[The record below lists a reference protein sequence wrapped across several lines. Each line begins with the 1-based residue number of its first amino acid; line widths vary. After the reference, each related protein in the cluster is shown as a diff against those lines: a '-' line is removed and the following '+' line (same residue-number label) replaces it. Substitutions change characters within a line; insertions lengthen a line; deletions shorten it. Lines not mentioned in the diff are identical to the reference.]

1 MKTETTFPSIKKTKP
16 TVIQLNT
23 GKRCN
28 QVCEHCHVDAGPD
41 RTEDMGEMVA
51 KEIAKFAHKHKF
63 EIGDI
68 TGGAPE
74 INKQFP
80 FLLEEFTKACDKVIV
95 RCNLTAALSRKKSIG
110 DLFKKFRPVIVAS
123 MPCYEAKNVDKQR
136 GDGVFDKSIL
146 ALQWLNELGY
156 GTEYELTLVYNPLS
170 PVLPPKADELEQD
183 YKKALKERF
192 DIDFTSLITIANVPV
207 GRYVDYLQAANL
219 YDNYIQLLKDNFNAS
234 TVPSLM
240 CRNHINIDWQGNV
253 FDCDFNQQ
261 IELHPFNE
269 ARKIWELD
277 IDEWQKQPVVVRD
290 HCFTCTAGAGSSCQ
304 GSLD

>member
-1 MKTETTFPSIKKTKP
+1 MKKTTFPSIKRTTP
-16 TVIQLNT
+16 SVIQINT

-28 QVCEHCHVDAGPD
+28 QICEHCHVDAGPD
-41 RTEDMGEMVA
+41 RTEDMGKEVA
-51 KEIAKFAHKHKF
+51 QKIAEFARKHKF

-74 INKQFP
+74 INAQFP
-80 FLLEEFTKACDKVIV
+80 FLLEEFSKNCKKVIV

-110 DLFKKFRPVIVAS
+110 KLFEQFSPVIVAS

-136 GDGVFDKSIL
+136 GEGVFDKSIL
-146 ALQWLNELGY
+146 ALQWLNSLGY
-156 GTEYELTLVYNPLS
+156 GTKYELTLVYNPTS
-170 PVLPPKADELEQD
+170 PVLPPAADALEAD

-207 GRYVDYLQAANL
+207 GRYVDYLQKANL
-219 YDNYIQLLKDNFNAS
+219 YDTYIELLKNNYNPS
-234 TVPSLM
+234 TVPNLM

-261 IELHPFNE
+261 VELHPFKV
-269 ARKIWELD
+269 ATKVWELD
-277 IDEWQKQPVVVRD
+277 LKKWDKQPIAVQD
-290 HCFTCTAGAGSSCQ
+290 YCFTCTAGAGSSCQ
-304 GSLD
+304 GALS